1 MMSNYLESAEKQFL
15 YYKKLG
21 ENTFV
26 QLTDE
31 QLFWRQSSDQNS
43 ISIIVNHLWGNM
55 LSRWTDFLNSDG
67 EKEWRERD
75 LEFEEVIKTRQDLL
89 DKWEE
94 GWACVLDAIDSIQE
108 EHYDQLVYIRNM
120 GHTIPEAINRQL
132 AHYAYH
138 VGQIVY
144 LARQLKGL
152 EWESLSIPKGESKA
166 YNAEKFAKEKRKG
179 DFTGEFLD
187 KDKK

>member
-67 EKEWRERD
+67 EKEWRERE

-94 GWACVLDAIDSIQE
+94 GWVCVFSAINDAKEVDPTT
-108 EHYDQLVYIRNM
+108 LVYIRNI
-120 GHTIPEAINRQL
+120 GHTLVEAINRQL
-132 AHYAYH
+132 CHYAYH
-138 VGQIVY
+138 IGQIVFIGK
-144 LARQLKGL
+144 AVK
-152 EWESLSIPKGESKA
+152 EKDWESLSIPKGQSKV
-166 YNAEKFAKEKRKG
+166 YNKNKFSKERHRG
-179 DFTGEFLD
+179 HFTD
-187 KDKK
+187 DMK